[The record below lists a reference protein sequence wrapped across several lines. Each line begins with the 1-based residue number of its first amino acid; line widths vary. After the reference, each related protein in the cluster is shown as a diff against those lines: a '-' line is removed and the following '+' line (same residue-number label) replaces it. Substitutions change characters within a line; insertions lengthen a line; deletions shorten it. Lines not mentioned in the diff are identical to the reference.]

1 MQNLLPSKLVSVT
14 WGMLGS
20 GETVWLMGGGSL
32 GFFADLTATVIE
44 ITIARTM
51 SMNKIGLSA
60 IKLNDRGSTGWMVGP
75 AIVGEGEAAGL
86 GSSVGVGAG
95 VLGEIVGAGPL
106 DGVAC
111 DSRTY

>member
-1 MQNLLPSKLVSVT
+1 MQNLLPSKLASVT
-14 WGMLGS
+14 WGVLGS
-20 GETVWLMGGGSL
+20 GETVWLWIVCSL
-32 GFFADLTATVIE
+32 GFFADLTAMVME
-44 ITIARTM
+44 NTIARTM
-51 SMNKIGLSA
+51 SINKMGLSE

-95 VLGEIVGAGPL
+95 VLGEIVGAGSL